1 MKASDHFNNRPI
13 MIRHRRKTLSPK
25 PLLARLAT
33 VFGILVLGLALL
45 AGGSLDA
52 AGPTVPVK
60 FTALA
65 WDVFDPDNDLTLN
78 YALNG
83 KPVPLTISWRD
94 RSPAMVCDGAGPLVF
109 SRTVQRDG
117 KSVEVPVAT
126 AIIPEG
132 VTRVLLVFGLNPKA
146 AAGESRIRV
155 MVVDDSYSVF
165 PGQSARFLNYSHI
178 ELGGSLGGQS
188 FVVAPGG
195 DAVIPAMM
203 PEANRLLAFRL
214 ARRDTAG
221 AWKKLRSTGL
231 PMSSGL
237 RTLVFLTE
245 NPLRPDRPEITLI
258 RDVVEPS
265 PPVDRGS

>member
-1 MKASDHFNNRPI
+1 MTMKSSKSKNPKS
-13 MIRHRRKTLSPK
+13 RKPAGRICVALVWCF
-25 PLLARLAT
+25 LAIGFPA
-33 VFGILVLGLALL
+33 FGCGWLH
-45 AGGSLDA
+45 A
-52 AGPTVPVK
+52 AEPGVREPVK

-78 YALNG
+78 YTLNG

-94 RSPAMVCDGAGPLVF
+94 RSPPMVCDGPGTLVF

-117 KSVEVPVAT
+117 KPVEVPVAT

-132 VTRVLLVFGLNPKA
+132 MTRVLLVFGRNPKA
-146 AAGESRIRV
+146 AAGEPRIRV
-155 MVVDDSYSVF
+155 MVVDDSYAVF
-165 PGQSARFLNYSHI
+165 PGQSARFLNYSQV

-188 FVVAPGG
+188 FVVPPGG
-195 DAVIPAMM
+195 DTVVPATM

-231 PMSSGL
+231 PMSAGL

-245 NPLRPDRPEITLI
+245 DPSRPDRPEMTLI
-258 RDVVEPS
+258 RDVVEP
-265 PPVDRGS
+265 PPAPERRN